1 MAIYV
6 TGDIHGTPFP
16 RLNTKIF
23 PDQKHLT
30 KDDYVII
37 CGDFGVIWNGTKTE
51 KYLLDD
57 LQERNFTT
65 LFVDGNHEDFD
76 RLNAY
81 PVETWHGGK
90 VHKVR
95 PNVIHLMRGQVFHL
109 QGKTFWTFG
118 GARSHDIRDGVL
130 EVGDPRIKEWNKDH
144 FKLFRVNHVSWWAE
158 EMPNSKEMAEGLSN
172 LEKENF
178 KVDFIITHA
187 PPASVA
193 RAMYCDTDEFE
204 NYLQDVMNRTEVDKW
219 FCGHMHPERNFY
231 FQRVCVMYEKLM
243 QIV

>member
-16 RLNTKIF
+16 RLNTEMF

-51 KYLLDD
+51 KYLLDV
-57 LQERNFTT
+57 LQERNFTI

-76 RLNAY
+76 RLNSY
-81 PVETWHGGK
+81 SVETWNGGK
-90 VHKVR
+90 VHKIR
-95 PNVIHLMRGQVFHL
+95 PNIIHLMRGQIFRL

-118 GARSHDIRDGVL
+118 GARSHDIRDGIL
-130 EVGDPRIKEWNKDH
+130 EVGDPRIKEWSKDYY
-144 FKLFRVNHVSWWAE
+144 KLFRVNHISWWSE
-158 EMPNSKEMAEGLSN
+158 ELPNSEEMAEGLNN

-178 KVDFIITHA
+178 KVDFIITHT
-187 PPASVA
+187 PPASVI
-193 RAMYCDTDEFE
+193 RTMNFRPDSFE
-204 NYLQDVMNRTEVDKW
+204 NYLQEVMNRTEMDKW
-219 FCGHMHPERNFY
+219 FCGHMHPERSFY
-231 FQRVCVMYEKLM
+231 FQNVCCLYESII